1 MRNRRNYFITL
12 ILLTAVLLTAER
24 IKLNEEKYLM
34 AVLWHQTSA
43 EYRACCYQA
52 YNTAKDYIDGLGE
65 IKPNSAIVVDIDE
78 TVLQNSPYNAVNIR
92 RKTKYPDDFNNWI
105 DLAIAEPVPGS
116 VEFLNYAYKKGIN
129 VFYISNRN
137 VGQIDGT
144 LRNLQK
150 FGFPDA
156 SEDHILLREGR
167 GKKQARRDIVSATHN
182 IIMLIGDNIFD
193 FADFNGARNQEER
206 YSEIDKNRDK
216 FGKEYIIIPNSM
228 HGSWKKA
235 LIDYSKKLSSD
246 ERFNMYVENLK
257 LFEVKSDKEKSE

>member
-1 MRNRRNYFITL
+1 MRSKLIL
-12 ILLTAVLLTAER
+12 ILLLSAITFLSAER
-24 IKLNEEKYLM
+24 IELNEEKYLM

-52 YNTAKDYIDGLGE
+52 YNTAKDYIDNLEE

-78 TVLQNSPYNAVNIR
+78 TVLQNSPYNALNIR
-92 RKTKYPDDFNNWI
+92 RKLKYPDDFNAWI
-105 DLAIAEPVPGS
+105 DYAIAEPVPGS

-150 FGFPDA
+150 FGFPDV

-167 GKKQARRDIVSATHN
+167 GKKQARRDIVSETHN
-182 IIMLIGDNIFD
+182 IIMLVGDNIFD
-193 FADFNGARNQEER
+193 FADFNGARTKEER
-206 YSEIDKNRDK
+206 YGEIDKNRDK

-257 LFEVKSDKEKSE
+257 LFEIKDKEK